1 MLINQW
7 DELKSMARRKK
18 CSFHN
23 CLNSPKENNR
33 MTALAIHDI
42 PVLRR
47 RRSQRGFNLIEA
59 AIVLGVIGLVIG
71 GIWVAAASVQR
82 NNRRAEIQGMA
93 VRLYEGF
100 RVAWPRAFPFT
111 PNCGPILCFT
121 ETLISPTVGADT
133 APTRYHSDL
142 EQPTQ
147 AKMYVSPTGIYFQVT
162 GFPDAVTGNGDMITF
177 KVGPLDYG
185 DCVWLAGNIDT
196 GSGWTGGR
204 FYRWLNYTYTGYE
217 WPSHQR
223 NGTISGITPSNATTV
238 CQANDNFV
246 NFNIMRP

>member
-1 MLINQW
+1 
-7 DELKSMARRKK
+7 MARLLIS
-18 CSFHN
+18 C
-23 CLNSPKENNR
+23 
-33 MTALAIHDI
+33 A

-47 RRSQRGFNLIEA
+47 RDSEQGFNLIEA

-71 GIWVAAASVQR
+71 GIWIAAASVQR
-82 NNRRAEIQGMA
+82 NNRRAEIQSTA
-93 VRLYEGF
+93 IRLYEGF

-111 PNCGPILCFT
+111 PNCTIIMCLT
-121 ETLISPTVGADT
+121 DTIINPTVNANT
-133 APTRYHSDL
+133 APTKYHSDL
-142 EQPTQ
+142 EQPSL
-147 AKMYVSPTGIYFQVT
+147 ARMYVSPMGIYFQVT

-185 DCVWLAGNIDT
+185 DCVWLAGSLDT

-223 NGTISGITPSNATTV
+223 SGTISSITPSNATTV
-238 CQANDNFV
+238 CQAADNFV
-246 NFNIMRP
+246 NFNLMRP